1 VLTLAGV
8 FEDLTAYSNEPK
20 DGAVIGKVSHA
31 QKGKGEVEFTVEAL
45 RVTQEDGGKDEL

>member
-1 VLTLAGV
+1 MLTFAGV

-20 DGAVIGKVSHA
+20 DGAVIGKISHA

-45 RVTQEDGGKDEL
+45 RVKREEEGRDEL